1 MPMKRTPA
9 TLRINPEQLEA
20 LEKISKAE
28 GRPLD
33 ELLREAVKNYLNLRD
48 SNSLERTM
56 SALRAYRKQNPGFK
70 NAIDEFVDAEA
81 RFEDP
86 LEGELI
92 ESQSS
97 ARMSGGPV
105 QRKIRDILDS

>member
-1 MPMKRTPA
+1 MRRSTA
-9 TLRINPEQLEA
+9 ILRIDPEQLEA
-20 LEKISKAE
+20 LEHISKIQ
-28 GRPLD
+28 GLTVN
-33 ELLREAVKNYLNLRD
+33 ELLREAIENYLNRRD
-48 SNSLERTM
+48 RSSFEGAV

-81 RFEDP
+81 GLEDP

-92 ESQSS
+92 ESQSAAWRS
-97 ARMSGGPV
+97 AGPV